1 MDLSPSMA
9 DYLGS
14 LDRSLGG
21 AMEVAR
27 AARSKGVDPRLSVE
41 VPVTNDLADRV
52 EALLGI
58 RGVAAR
64 IRELEGKMEREMLAL
79 SISGDFIA
87 RRFGETGREEVLEH
101 AIRTAMAILTEGVV
115 AAPTEGIVRV
125 DLGKNDSGTEYARIF
140 YSGPIR
146 SAGGT
151 AQALSV
157 LVADSVRRA
166 LSIDRYRPRP
176 EEVERYIEEIRQYHA
191 RQHLQY
197 FPSEKEIRLIVENCP
212 VCIDGEG
219 TEDEEVSGYRNLE
232 RVGTNSIRGG
242 MALVIAEGVALKAP
256 KLEKHVRNLKL
267 DGWEWLSGLTAAKAG
282 EKEENG
288 IAPRDKYLRDIIA
301 GRPVFSHPMEK
312 GGFRLRYGRSR
323 NTGLAAAGL
332 SPATMHILG
341 GFLAVGTQ
349 MKLERPGKAAGIVP
363 VDILE
368 GPTVRLANG
377 DVLRIDDEKTA
388 LALAGQVERIL
399 DVGEILIGF
408 GEFLENNHPLMPA
421 GYQEEWWRM
430 ESGAEPPASEMAAL
444 EMALGGGYLHPA
456 YSFPWEDL
464 SPSQV
469 ATLAGRIGGTGS
481 VRDGVLELPVDPEAK
496 ALLEE
501 LLVPHRVRDKRI
513 RVEHPLVLLA
523 CLGLTMGLER
533 RPAWDTAPEAG
544 SGLDLARHLSGLR
557 MRPRAGTRIGGR
569 MGRPGKSRPREMSPP
584 PHSLFPLGDAGGSR
598 RSFQEA
604 RSSRGVVKK
613 AGGGFSQTE
622 GVIEILAGERVCPSC
637 RKTTFRNLC
646 DCGKPTDPVF
656 RCPRCGREAPERC
669 PHCGIATTS
678 GQRVPLDLRAEY
690 TAALGRLGIRENQ
703 VALVKGVKGLISRER
718 AVEPVEKGILRSIH
732 DLFVFKDG
740 TIRYDM
746 IDLPL
751 THFRPAEA
759 GVSVERLRELGY
771 TRDIHGEELREP
783 GQVLELRPQDI
794 LVSEDCARYL
804 VKVAGFL
811 DELLEKVYHL
821 PPFYRVEEPAELV
834 GHLLVGL
841 APHTSAGVLAR
852 LVGFT
857 RANVGYAH
865 PFFHAAKRRN
875 CFHGDTGIEVYDGER
890 WRKYRIR
897 DFVTENF
904 DLTRPGL
911 DRLGTY
917 HSEARQIA
925 YVRAVDTAGNIHLR
939 RILSVSVHRAPEA
952 LIRFETDRGR
962 SIAVTPDHAMLV
974 SDLAYLRKIRAMEL
988 AEGDSLPVCAGGAV
1002 ITERIARREIVPSPD
1017 ERVYCL
1023 TVDQDHTLE
1032 ANGIFTGQCDG
1043 DEDCVMLLLD
1053 CLINFSRAFLPE
1065 SRGGTMDAPLMIT
1078 GRIDP
1083 SEIDK
1088 ESHNIDVCARYPIE
1102 LYLAAERRAHPREV
1116 EGLIDRVGKRLHT
1129 PAQFEGFSYTHETS
1143 DISAGPLESTY
1154 TTLET
1159 MQEKLD
1165 AMLTLAKMS
1174 RAVHPDDVAERV
1186 LSTHFIPDLQGNLRA
1201 FSNQTVRCTK
1211 CNSKYRRVP
1220 LAGKCPR
1227 CGGAIQPTVHEASVK
1242 KYLEISRRLCE
1253 EYRISPY
1260 TRQRIEVLARA
1271 IESTFGIEAEKQRAL
1286 ADFM

>member
-1 MDLSPSMA
+1 MDCSPSMA
-9 DYLGS
+9 DYFSS
-14 LDRSLGG
+14 LDRSLGS
-21 AMEVAR
+21 AVELAR

-58 RGVAAR
+58 RGVTAR
-64 IRELEGKMEREMLAL
+64 IRELEGRMEREMVAL
-79 SISGDFIA
+79 SISDDFIA
-87 RRFGETGREEVLEH
+87 RRFGETSREEVLEH
-101 AIRTAMAILTEGVV
+101 AIRTAMSILTEGVV
-115 AAPTEGIVRV
+115 AAPTEGIAKV

-157 LVADSVRRA
+157 LVADYVRRA
-166 LSIDRYRPRP
+166 LNIDRYRPRQ

-197 FPSEKEIRLIVENCP
+197 VPSEEEIRLIVENCP

-219 TEDEEVSGYRNLE
+219 TEDEEVSGYRNLA

-242 MALVIAEGVALKAP
+242 MALVIAEGLALKAP

-267 DGWEWLSGLTAAKAG
+267 DGWEWLSGLTGGKG
-282 EKEENG
+282 GGQEENG
-288 IAPRDKYLRDIIA
+288 IAPRDKYLREIIA

-332 SPATMHILG
+332 SPATMHLLG

-349 MKLERPGKAAGIVP
+349 MKLERPGKAAGIAP
-363 VDILE
+363 VDSLE
-368 GPTVRLANG
+368 GPTVRLVNG

-388 LALAGQVERIL
+388 IALADQVEQIL

-421 GYQEEWWRM
+421 GYQEEWWRA
-430 ESGAEPPASEMAAL
+430 ECEGEPPKSELAAI
-444 EMALGGGYLHPA
+444 EMALSGGYLHPA
-456 YSFPWEDL
+456 FTYPWEDITAD
-464 SPSQV
+464 QV
-469 ATLAGRIGGTGS
+469 RSLAGKIEGKGSMENGTLE
-481 VRDGVLELPVDPEAK
+481 VPLDPDGK
-496 ALLEE
+496 AILEE
-501 LLVPHRVRDKRI
+501 LLVPHQVRDGKIQI
-513 RVEHPLVLLA
+513 RHPLVLLA
-523 CLGLTMGLER
+523 CLGLTVSRER
-533 RPAWDTAPEAG
+533 QPVWESAPVTG
-544 SGLDLARHLSGLR
+544 SGLELAMHLAGFR

-604 RSSRGVVKK
+604 RSTKTMVKK
-613 AGGGFSQTE
+613 AGGFSQTE
-622 GVIEILAGERVCPSC
+622 GVIEIMAGERRCPSC
-637 RKTTFRNLC
+637 RKTSFRNLC
-646 DCGKPTDPVF
+646 ECGIPTEPVF
-656 RCPRCGREAPERC
+656 RCPRCSREAPERC
-669 PHCGIATTS
+669 PQCGIPTTS
-678 GQRVPLDLRAEY
+678 GQRVAVDLRAEY
-690 TAALGRLGIRENQ
+690 TAALERLGIRENQ
-703 VALVKGVKGLISRER
+703 VTLVKGVRGLISRER
-718 AVEPVEKGILRSIH
+718 AVEPVDKGILRSIH

-751 THFRPAEA
+751 THFRPDEA
-759 GVSVERLRELGY
+759 GVGVERLRALGY
-771 TRDIHGEELREP
+771 THDTHGNELREAS
-783 GQVLELRPQDI
+783 QVLELRPQDI
-794 LVSEDCARYL
+794 LVSEDCARYM
-804 VKVAGFL
+804 VKVAAFI

-821 PPFYRVEEPAELV
+821 PPFYRVEEPSGLV

-875 CFHGDTGIEVYDGER
+875 CFHGDTGIEVYDGEK
-890 WRKYRIR
+890 WKKTRIR

-904 DLTRPGL
+904 DISRPGL

-917 HSEARQIA
+917 HSETRQLA
-925 YVRAVDTAGNIHLR
+925 YIRAVDTTGSVHLR
-939 RILSVSVHRAPEA
+939 RITSVSVHRAPEA
-952 LIRFETDRGR
+952 LIRFDTDRGR

-974 SDLAYLRKIRAMEL
+974 WDLTYLRKIMAMEVK
-988 AEGDSLPVCAGGAV
+988 EGDSLPVSTGEVVMA
-1002 ITERIARREIVPSPD
+1002 ERILKREIVPSPD

-1023 TVDQDHTLE
+1023 TVDRDHTME

-1083 SEIDK
+1083 AEIDK
-1088 ESHNIDVCARYPIE
+1088 ESHNLDLCSAYPVE

-1129 PAQFEGFSYTHETS
+1129 PGQFEGFSYTHETG
-1143 DISAGPLESTY
+1143 DISAGPQESTY
-1154 TTLET
+1154 TRLQT

-1165 AMLTLAKMS
+1165 AMLSLAKRI

-1186 LSTHFIPDLQGNLRA
+1186 LHTHFIPDMQGNLRA

-1211 CNSKYRRVP
+1211 CNTKYRRVP

-1227 CGGAIQPTVHEASVK
+1227 CGGAILPTVHEASVK
-1242 KYLEISRRLCE
+1242 KYLEISRKICE
-1253 EYRISPY
+1253 DYTISPY

-1271 IESTFGIEAEKQRAL
+1271 IESTFGVESEKQKAL

>member
-9 DYLGS
+9 DYFATLE
-14 LDRSLGG
+14 RSLGD
-21 AMEVAR
+21 AVEVAR

-41 VPVTNDLADRV
+41 VPVTKYLADRV

-58 RGVAAR
+58 HGVAAR
-64 IRELEGKMEREMLAL
+64 VRELEGKMGRELVAL
-79 SISGDFIA
+79 SISDDFIA

-101 AIRTAMAILTEGVV
+101 AIRTAMSILTEGVV
-115 AAPTEGIVRV
+115 AAPTEGIARV

-157 LVADSVRRA
+157 LVADYVRRA

-176 EEVERYIEEIRQYHA
+176 EEVERYIEEIRGYHA

-197 FPSEKEIRLIVENCP
+197 LPSEGEIRLIVENCP

-219 TEDEEVSGYRNLE
+219 TEDEEVSGYRNLA
-232 RVGTNSIRGG
+232 RVGTNAIRGG
-242 MALVIAEGVALKAP
+242 MALVIAEGIALKAP
-256 KLEKHVRNLKL
+256 KLERHVRALKL
-267 DGWEWLSGLTAAKAG
+267 DGWEWLSGLTGGKG
-282 EKEENG
+282 GGQEENG
-288 IAPRDKYLRDIIA
+288 AAPRDKYLREIIA
-301 GRPVFSHPMEK
+301 GRPVFAHPMEK

-332 SPATMHILG
+332 SPATMHLLG

-349 MKLERPGKAAGIVP
+349 MKLERPGKAAGIAP
-363 VDILE
+363 VDVLE
-368 GPTVRLANG
+368 GPVVRLAGG
-377 DVLRIDDEKTA
+377 DVLRIDDERTAIA
-388 LALAGQVERIL
+388 LADRVERIL
-399 DVGEILIGF
+399 DAGEILIGF
-408 GEFLENNHPLMPA
+408 GEFLENNHPLAPA
-421 GYQEEWWRM
+421 GYQEEWWR
-430 ESGAEPPASEMAAL
+430 AEGGTGRPENELAAI
-444 EMALGGGYLHPA
+444 EMALAGGYLHPA
-456 YSFPWEDL
+456 YTHFWEDL
-464 SPSQV
+464 TPEQV
-469 ATLAGRIGGTGS
+469 RSLSGKIGGTGS
-481 VRDGVLELPVDPEAK
+481 MENGMLEIPLDPEAK

-501 LLVPHRVRDKRI
+501 LLVPHRVLGQRI
-513 RVEHPLVLLA
+513 RVERPLVLLA
-523 CLGLTMGLER
+523 CLGLTVGLER
-533 RPAWDTAPEAG
+533 RPAWDSAPVAG
-544 SGLDLARHLSGLR
+544 SGLDLAMHLAGFR
-557 MRPRAGTRIGGR
+557 MRPRGGTRIGGR

-584 PHSLFPLGDAGGSR
+584 PHALFPLGDAGGSR

-604 RSSRGVVKK
+604 RAVKTMVKK
-613 AGGGFSQTE
+613 AGGFSQTE
-622 GVIEILAGERVCPSC
+622 GMIEILAGERRCPSC

-646 DCGKPTDPVF
+646 ECGTPARPVF

-669 PHCGIATTS
+669 PQCGVPTSS
-678 GQRVPLDLRAEY
+678 GQRVPLDLRGEY
-690 TAALGRLGIRENQ
+690 TAALERLGIRESQ
-703 VALVKGVKGLISRER
+703 VTLVKGVKGLISRER
-718 AVEPVEKGILRSIH
+718 AVEPVEKGILRSLH

-751 THFRPAEA
+751 THFRPDET
-759 GVSVERLRELGY
+759 GVSVERLRALGY
-771 TRDIHGEELREP
+771 THDIRGEDLRERD
-783 GQVLELRPQDI
+783 QVLELRPQDI

-804 VKVAGFL
+804 VKAAGFI
-811 DELLEKVYHL
+811 DELLGKVYHL
-821 PPFYRVEEPAELV
+821 PPFYRVGDPSDLV

-875 CFHGDTGIEVYDGER
+875 CFHGDTEIEVYDGEK
-890 WRKYRIR
+890 WRKARVR

-904 DLTRPGL
+904 DVSRPGL

-917 HSEARQIA
+917 HSEALRLA
-925 YVRAVDTAGNIHLR
+925 YVRAVDTTGMVHLR
-939 RILSVSVHRAPEA
+939 RVTSVSVHRAPEA
-952 LIRFETDRGR
+952 LIRFETDLGR
-962 SIAVTPDHAMLV
+962 SIAVTPDHSMLV
-974 SDLAYLRKIRAMEL
+974 WDLAYIRKLRAVEL
-988 AEGDSLPVCAGGAV
+988 REGDSVPVSSGGVVMA
-1002 ITERIARREIVPSPD
+1002 ERIGKREIVPCPD

-1023 TVDQDHTLE
+1023 TVDRDHTLE
-1032 ANGIFTGQCDG
+1032 ANGFFTGQCDG

-1083 SEIDK
+1083 AEIDK
-1088 ESHNIDVCARYPIE
+1088 ESHNIDICPRYPVE
-1102 LYLAAERRAHPREV
+1102 LYLAAMRGAHPREV

-1129 PAQFEGFSYTHETS
+1129 PAQFEGFSYTHETG

-1154 TTLET
+1154 TRLET

-1165 AMLTLAKMS
+1165 AMLSLAKRI

-1186 LSTHFIPDLQGNLRA
+1186 LHTHFIPDMQGNLRA
-1201 FSNQTVRCTK
+1201 FSNQTVRCTR
-1211 CNSKYRRVP
+1211 CNTKYRRVP

-1227 CGGAIQPTVHEASVK
+1227 CGGAILPTVHEASVK
-1242 KYLEISRRLCE
+1242 KYLEISRRICR
-1253 EYRISPY
+1253 EYSISPY

-1271 IESTFGIEAEKQRAL
+1271 IESTFGIEGERQKAL